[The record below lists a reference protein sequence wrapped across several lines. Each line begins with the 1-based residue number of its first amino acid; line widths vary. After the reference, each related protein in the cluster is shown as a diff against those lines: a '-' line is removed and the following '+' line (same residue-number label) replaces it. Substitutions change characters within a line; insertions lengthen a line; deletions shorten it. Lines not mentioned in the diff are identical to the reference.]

1 MEKGLIIGFLMDQKL
16 HKPTTEKQLKM
27 LFLLW
32 AVGEDVLYDG
42 VEGGDGVAGEEELL
56 EAGVGGEAGARA
68 AEAVVAQPELG
79 QLGTRGQQP
88 PHTRPAHTVTVQDQ
102 LRQGVVI
109 EGHYAFKYF
118 RNELVKK

>member
-1 MEKGLIIGFLMDQKL
+1 
-16 HKPTTEKQLKM
+16 M

-42 VEGGDGVAGEEELL
+42 VEGGYGVAGEEELL

-68 AEAVVAQPELG
+68 AEAVVAEPQLG

>member
-1 MEKGLIIGFLMDQKL
+1 
-16 HKPTTEKQLKM
+16 M

-68 AEAVVAQPELG
+68 AEAVVAQPQLG
-79 QLGTRGQQP
+79 QPGTGGQQP

-102 LRQGVVI
+102 LQQGVVDD
-109 EGHYAFKYF
+109 GHYAFKYF